1 MSLSNRELWCFMLG
15 ADAVKGGGDE
25 GTLQIIVKYWAICRE
40 LGITGL
46 SAEEMAALR
55 KETLT
60 TFGKAAQSMS
70 DKRMLNK

>member
-40 LGITGL
+40 LGL
-46 SAEEMAALR
+46 SKTEVVERLI
-55 KETLT
+55 KKY
-60 TFGKAAQSMS
+60 G
-70 DKRMLNK
+70 RM